1 MDFFEKLQNSETP
14 YIIAEGADAH
24 YGSLTRAKQMID
36 RAKLSGADAIKFQ
49 HHFPD
54 EEMLPDV
61 PMSGN
66 MQEPLYDFLKKN
78 ALDIGQH
85 VELFEYATGVGIQ
98 YLCTPFS
105 WKAAQ
110 ELENAIDLPVFK
122 IGSGEMTDL
131 PTLEKISSLGKP
143 MIVSTGMSEV
153 HEIDVTYQFLIDRG
167 VKLVLMNCTSAYPPI
182 YSDLHLGFI
191 TSMQARY
198 PKAIIGHS
206 DHTNEIYSS
215 LVAVGLGAKVIEKHV
230 TIDEHLPGPDASV
243 SLNFDDLSEL
253 VRASKLIYSAR
264 SSEKYIHENEK
275 EIVEWARRSIV
286 TTHQLSKGHVISEQD
301 IWGKR
306 PGTGIPS
313 SYFWDLIGKKTT
325 RDVAKN
331 VLLSVDDIEGFEF

>member
-1 MDFFEKLQNSETP
+1 MNFYQHLSDLNRP

-24 YGSLTRAKQMID
+24 YGSIERAKNMIEQ
-36 RAKLSGADAIKFQ
+36 AKISGVDAIKFQ
-49 HHFPD
+49 HHLPD

-66 MQEPLYDFLKKN
+66 MEEPLYDFLKKN
-78 ALDIGQH
+78 ALSIEQH
-85 VELFEYATGVGIQ
+85 VELFEYAKTIGIQ

-110 ELENAIDLPVFK
+110 ELEAALDLPAYK

-131 PTLEKISSLGKP
+131 PTLAKIAGFNKP

-153 HEIDVTYQFLIDRG
+153 REIDRTYNFLIEQG
-167 VKLVLMNCTSAYPPI
+167 VQLVLMNCTSAYPPM

-191 TSMQARY
+191 NEMQRRY

-215 LVAVGLGAKVIEKHV
+215 IVAVGLGAKVIEKHV
-230 TIDEHLPGPDASV
+230 TIDEQLPGPDARV
-243 SLNFDDLSEL
+243 SLNFNDLGEL
-253 VRASKLIYSAR
+253 VRVSNLISVAI
-264 SSEKYIHENEK
+264 SQEKYIHENEK

-286 TTHQLSKGHVISEQD
+286 STKILNKGDVITEND

-313 SYFWDLIGKKTT
+313 LHFWDLLGKKMA
-325 RDVAKN
+325 RDVQPN
-331 VLLSVDDIEGFEF
+331 VLLQPQDVEDFNA